1 MLFEVG
7 NKRRTM
13 AYANGMSDEPL
24 DMYSFNYPRGE
35 DVWSFR
41 GVIHPHGAVYALQR
55 TEEDGGDLI
64 DLPSRRSQGQRMTP
78 FSDIEATF
86 SQQK

>member
-1 MLFEVG
+1 MLLEVG

-13 AYANGMSDEPL
+13 AYVDGMSDEPF
-24 DMYSFNYPRGE
+24 DIHSFNYPRGE

-41 GVIHPHGAVYALQR
+41 EVIHPHGAVYALQR
-55 TEEDGGDLI
+55 AEEDGGDLI

-78 FSDIEATF
+78 FSDLRGNF
-86 SQQK
+86 S